1 MPRKSTGERLD
12 KVVSTKICDDDFMR
26 LLKYAKIDY
35 NSNMILQPTISH
47 LLRLIIKNWAKDVKD
62 NGAKD
67 VKDKE
72 SRTRGPR
79 HFPMTIE
86 YDTEYSV
93 TQKAK
98 GSKQNT
104 TNVN

>member
-26 LLKYAKIDY
+26 LQKYARINY

-62 NGAKD
+62 
-67 VKDKE
+67 KE

-86 YDTEYSV
+86 YVTENSA
-93 TQKAK
+93 TQKVK

>member
-26 LLKYAKIDY
+26 LQKYARINY

-62 NGAKD
+62 
-67 VKDKE
+67 KE
-72 SRTRGPR
+72 SRTGGPG
-79 HFPMTIE
+79 T
-86 YDTEYSV
+86 SL
-93 TQKAK
+93 
-98 GSKQNT
+98 
-104 TNVN
+104 